1 VPKFAAVIVAAG
13 SGSRF
18 GQEKQKIELEGKPL
32 YQWVVDAFKSVEEID
47 EIILVCSERLR
58 ASIDDPDFHAVLGG
72 GSRQESVRLGTV
84 KAKELGADFVLVHDA
99 ARALIT
105 PDIISR
111 VLSAAQ
117 LHNAAIAAVPVIDT
131 IKEVDGSTIKRT
143 VPREQLWRAQTPQA
157 ALVADLLR
165 AYGSA
170 EEGKAFTDEAEL
182 LETIGVDARVVPGSE
197 DNFKITF
204 PEDLDRA
211 REVLRRRKTAG

>member
-18 GQEKQKIELEGKPL
+18 GQEKQQIELEGKPL
-32 YQWVVDAFKSVEEID
+32 YQWVVEAFKRVQEID

-72 GSRQESVRLGTV
+72 GSRQESVRLGTL

-105 PDIISR
+105 PDIITR
-111 VLSAAQ
+111 VVTAVESHQ
-117 LHNAAIAAVPVIDT
+117 AAIVGVPVVDT

-157 ALVADLLR
+157 ASVADLLR
-165 AYGSA
+165 AYDSA
-170 EEGKAFTDEAEL
+170 DGRAFTDEAEL
-182 LETIGVDARVVPGSE
+182 LETIGIDARVVPGSE

-211 REVLRRRKTAG
+211 SEVLRRRKGAG

>member
-1 VPKFAAVIVAAG
+1 MPKIAAVIVAAG
-13 SGSRF
+13 SGARF
-18 GQEKQKIELEGKPL
+18 GQDKQRVELEGKLL
-32 YQWVVDAFKSVEEID
+32 YEWVVDAFRSVKEID

-58 ASIDDPDFHAVLGG
+58 SSIADPAIYAILGG
-72 GSRQESVRLGTV
+72 GSRQESVRLGTL
-84 KAKELGADFVLVHDA
+84 KAKELGADYVLVHDA

-111 VLSAAQ
+111 VISAAE
-117 LHNAAIAAVPVIDT
+117 LHNAAIAAVPVVDT
-131 IKEVDGSTIKRT
+131 IKEVDGSIIKRT

-157 ALVADLLR
+157 ATVADLLR
-165 AYGSA
+165 AYETDDGRSY
-170 EEGKAFTDEAEL
+170 TDEAEL

-211 REVLRRRKTAG
+211 REVLRRRKNAG